1 MPRPSASSRRR
12 RDVIA
17 RAMGRGARAHRER
30 AVSPIDRATVR
41 RSRAKLARW
50 VDRGAR
56 TSIARVDLDRAR
68 YPRRRPPIV
77 EIRARSRVFYV

>member
-17 RAMGRGARAHRER
+17 RAIDDR
-30 AVSPIDRATVR
+30 SIDRR

-68 YPRRRPPIV
+68 YPNRRPPRDAAIV